1 MGVSGFDNWNEI
13 KTTAPGDD
21 LPSILADNAEFAMAA

>member
-1 MGVSGFDNWNEI
+1 MIEI

-21 LPSILADNAEFAMAA
+21 LPSTLADNAEYAMAA